1 MEARFGEKGGLNE
14 FSSVDPFVVTAGWAG
29 VPVTIPSSGCIL
41 LGLAI
46 INQAALSAT

>member
-14 FSSVDPFVVTAGWAG
+14 FSSVDPFVVTAGWG
-29 VPVTIPSSGCIL
+29 WKVSVTIPSSGCIL

-46 INQAALSAT
+46 INQAA